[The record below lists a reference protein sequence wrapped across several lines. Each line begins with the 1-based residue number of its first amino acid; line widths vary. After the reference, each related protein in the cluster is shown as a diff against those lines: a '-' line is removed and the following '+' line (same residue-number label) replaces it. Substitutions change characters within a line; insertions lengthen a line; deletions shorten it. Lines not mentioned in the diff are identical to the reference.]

1 MKKKKKEKHFL
12 KLPQYSGGKESFT
25 KLLKENLKYPE
36 EALKNNIEGDVH
48 LAFDVDHNGKVI
60 NVKVTHGLGYGC
72 DEEAVRII
80 EMLSYEKARNRGVKV
95 KSSKKIKIP
104 FRLRKGNIGFQYNYQ
119 PQSKPTTDVKEDKPK
134 KDGGSYSYTINIG

>member
-25 KLLKENLKYPE
+25 KLLRENLKYPE

-48 LAFDVDHNGKVI
+48 LSFEIDHNGEVF
-60 NVKVTHGLGYGC
+60 NVKVIHGLGYGC
-72 DEEAVRII
+72 DEEAVRLI

-95 KSSKKIKIP
+95 KASKKIKIP
-104 FRLRKGNIGFQYNYQ
+104 FRLKKTNIGLQYNYQ
-119 PQSKPTTDVKEDKPK
+119 VKKTSQKDSKE
-134 KDGGSYSYTINIG
+134 KDGGGGSYSYTINIG

>member
-12 KLPQYSGGKESFT
+12 KLPKYSGGKESFT

-48 LAFDVDHNGKVI
+48 LSFDIDHNGKVF

-72 DEEAVRII
+72 DEEAVRVI
-80 EMLSYEKARNRGVKV
+80 ELLSYEKARNRGVKV
-95 KSSKKIKIP
+95 KASKKIKIP
-104 FRLRKGNIGFQYNYQ
+104 FRLRKADIGFQYNYQ
-119 PQSKPTTDVKEDKPK
+119 TVSKLKTDQKGKDQK
-134 KDGGSYSYTINIG
+134 KDSGSYSYTINIG